1 MSILRENLK
10 FIYLLLTGGDRGV
23 VVAAVVVDLVELVAA
38 VAIEDVVVA
47 VDRVAVSFVFE
58 FE

>member
-1 MSILRENLK
+1 V
-10 FIYLLLTGGDRGV
+10 DPV
-23 VVAAVVVDLVELVAA
+23 VVAVVDLVELVAA